1 MPLPSRIVC
10 ALALAASCLA
20 TGVRGQQPPPFK
32 AQVEVTPLDV
42 VVLDEEGKPVP
53 ELSPDDFTVTIDGR
67 PRKVVT
73 SRFLSSAAA
82 APAATDGRKGW
93 DLDTAFDSVYV
104 GNDRDPG
111 VEASPARTVVIAIDQ
126 SGFGTAAGRTA
137 ATAARGLLDLLH
149 PNDRVGLA
157 VFPPPGPFVRPTRD
171 HERVRQA
178 LGQVVGAAE
187 SRPAGEIQMN
197 VADALTWNSGGDSLS
212 RGVILQKYCSV
223 TAAETCAPTLDQ
235 AASEMTAYAL
245 RQSLTTLRGLE
256 DVIRAT
262 AAEGTASAVVVVSS
276 GLYAGG
282 RATLLGVEDDL
293 QAVARV
299 AASSRAMLYALYVE
313 SGFLDRDSMESS
325 RMAGFSNEDGDIRL
339 GGLRQL
345 AGMAGGTVTRVS
357 GGSDEGFRRVSMELS
372 AYYLLGLESQA
383 ADRDGRR
390 HRVRVTVNKPGVT
403 VRSRENLYLPS
414 ARKLTGEE
422 ALREALGEPE
432 LARDLPI
439 RMSTQVMREP
449 GTDKVR
455 LLISA
460 SIGRGTTAAASD
472 LRVAYLIRGAG
483 KTATEGSSEVQKRT
497 LPVVGTGPEAAL
509 SYLETA
515 QLTPGRYLLRL
526 AAIDSKDTLGSVE
539 QVVDATLTNGEGAS
553 FSDLLLTDPLRRAKD
568 AFTPVADGRV
578 TGEALEAF
586 LEIYPADRQQVA
598 NVIFEVADAPG
609 SPPIVQGSVAPEKR
623 DGGRLVAGV
632 NLELRTLP
640 PGVYILN
647 ARALDGERVM
657 GRVSRPFMLERLAG
671 SGAAGPRA
679 ALAFSATGGLVKAFS
694 RDELLRPDALGYFLN
709 RLTASE
715 TAATGEEVS
724 AAAAAV
730 RGARF
735 DEALATLPG
744 QSDHLSVAFLKG
756 LALLGQGQLEPA
768 AAQFRAALRIS
779 SDFLPAAFYLGACYA
794 AGGRDREAVG
804 AWQTSLVSETDSR
817 IVYEVLADALLRLN
831 DGRQAEAIITEAR
844 ERWPG
849 DEVFMPRL
857 AAAKVLLNQR
867 AEALA
872 VLEPYLER
880 HPTESEPL
888 FLAIRLLYEAHD
900 AGKPLKGAAEDR
912 GLAKRLGELYRASGG
927 ANQPLV
933 ARWVAAMTK

>member
-1 MPLPSRIVC
+1 MHSSPRTLWV
-10 ALALAASCLA
+10 AAVAASCFA
-20 TGVRGQQPPPFK
+20 IGVQAQQPPAFK
-32 AQVEVTPLDV
+32 AQVEVTPLDL
-42 VVLDEEGKPVP
+42 VVLDGEGRPVP
-53 ELSPDDFTVTIDGR
+53 DLTADDFVVTVDGR

-73 SRFLSSAAA
+73 ARFLSSAAGSA
-82 APAATDGRKGW
+82 SQAEPGRKGW
-93 DLDTAFDSVYV
+93 DLDAAFESVYV
-104 GNDRDPG
+104 GNDRDPA
-111 VEASPARTVVIAIDQ
+111 VEASPARTVMIAIDQ

-171 HERVRQA
+171 HDRVRQA

-197 VADALTWNSGGDSLS
+197 VADALTWNSGGDSMS

-223 TAAETCAPTLDQ
+223 TAAETCAPALDQ
-235 AASEMTAYAL
+235 AASEVTAYAL
-245 RQSLTTLRGLE
+245 RQTLTTLRGLE
-256 DVIRAT
+256 DVIRAI
-262 AAEGTASAVVVVSS
+262 AAESTASAVVVVSS

-282 RATLLGVEDDL
+282 RATQLGVEDDV
-293 QAVARV
+293 QSVARV

-325 RMAGFSNEDGDIRL
+325 RMAGFSTEDGDIRL

-345 AGMAGGTVTRVS
+345 AGMAGGTVTRVA

-372 AYYLLGLESQA
+372 AYYLLGLESQL

-390 HRVRVTVNKPGVT
+390 HRIRVSVKRPGVT
-403 VRSRENLYLPS
+403 VRTREDLYLPS
-414 ARKLTGEE
+414 AKKLTGEQ

-432 LARDLPI
+432 LSRDLPI

-460 SIGRGTTAAASD
+460 SIARGLASAGEV
-472 LRVAYLIRGAG
+472 RVAYLIRGAG
-483 KTATEGSSEVQKRT
+483 KTGTAGISEVQKRT
-497 LPVVGTGPEAAL
+497 LPVVGTGPEASL

-526 AAIDSKDTLGSVE
+526 AVIDAKDTLGSVE
-539 QVVDATLTNGEGAS
+539 QVVDATLSTGEGVTL
-553 FSDLLLTDPLRRAKD
+553 SDLLLTDPLRRAKD
-568 AFTPVADGRV
+568 VFTPIADGRV
-578 TGEALEAF
+578 TGETLEAF
-586 LEIYPADRQQVA
+586 LEIYPGQERPVPS
-598 NVIFEVADAPG
+598 VTFEVADTPG
-609 SPPIVQGSVAPEKR
+609 GPPILQGAVPPEKR
-623 DGGRLVAGV
+623 DGGRLVAGI

-647 ARALDGERVM
+647 ARALDGERVI
-657 GRVSRPFMLERLAG
+657 GRVSRPFLLERIVG
-671 SGAAGPRA
+671 GADTSPRA
-679 ALAFSATGGLVKAFS
+679 ALAFAATGGLVKGFS
-694 RDELLRPDALGYFLN
+694 REDSLRPDALGYFLN

-715 TAATGEEVS
+715 TAAIGEEIP
-724 AAAAAV
+724 AAAAAL
-730 RGARF
+730 RSARF

-744 QSDHLSVAFLKG
+744 QSDVLSVVFLKG

-831 DGRQAEAIITEAR
+831 DGRQAEAIIAEAR
-844 ERWPG
+844 ERWPN
-849 DEVFMPRL
+849 DEVFIPRL
-857 AAAKVLLNQR
+857 AAAKVLQNQR

-900 AGKPLKGAAEDR
+900 SGKPLKGKAEDR
-912 GLAKRLGELYRASGG
+912 GLAKRLGDLYRATGG

-933 ARWVAAMTK
+933 ARWVAAMK